1 MKIPSLAPLGLIIYT
16 GDTEHKRKTLTKP
29 CKKEEGTL
37 VCFFFLC
44 DKYIKMSDLNTEG
57 FIVSPCFR
65 SSHPWLT
72 VSTLNGHGKAEH
84 HGCTQVCRHA
94 NADFMVTRET
104 ERGQGAM
111 FSLQRYVLCDPLP
124 PRKSHV
130 FPLPTPNSL
139 TISHV
144 YTMSMVI
151 VTCCRHL
158 LSSPFPLNPFFP
170 HFLPLQPL
178 TTNSLSG
185 WGSPSPTQ
193 DGMSMGYPTLKNP
206 FRGVG
211 D

>member
-1 MKIPSLAPLGLIIYT
+1 MQERGRDAGL
-16 GDTEHKRKTLTKP
+16 L
-29 CKKEEGTL
+29 
-37 VCFFFLC
+37 FFLC
-44 DKYIKMSDLNTEG
+44 DKYIEMSDLKTEG

-65 SSHPWLT
+65 SSHPRLT
-72 VSTLNGHGKAEH
+72 VSALNGHGKAER
-84 HGCTQVCRHA
+84 HGCSRVCR
-94 NADFMVTRET
+94 NSIADFMVTRET

-111 FSLQRYVLCDPLP
+111 FALQSYILCDSLP

-151 VTCCRHL
+151 VTCYHHL

-170 HFLPLQPL
+170 SFSPLQPL

-185 WGSPSPTQ
+185 RGSTSPTK
-193 DGMSMGYPTLKNP
+193 DGISMSYPTLKNP
-206 FRGVG
+206 FSYKLINSRIR
-211 D
+211 